1 MTATKEAERSPTID
15 VGRPY
20 RLIQAR
26 HGWFLVNPNDFYLG
40 QAIVRYGECCELEV
54 AFLTQLKLRRGRL
67 VEVGANAGL
76 LTLPLAKALAVRG
89 ETLDVFEPQP
99 FLFQNLCA
107 NLALN
112 GIANVRAWPFA
123 CGEEAGVVRFPA
135 PDYAT
140 PGNFGAISMEQ
151 RPLTPEGATKPM
163 LSAPCVRL
171 DDFLGGVPVALV
183 KIDVEGFE
191 LKVLK
196 GAQSLLSKSRPLLYV
211 ENDRVSQSRA
221 LIEYLWS
228 LGYRLWWHTPAL
240 FNPNNYRAETENIY
254 GNVASF
260 NMVGFPKEFDV
271 SVQGASEILDAG
283 VHPLAKD

>member
-1 MTATKEAERSPTID
+1 MNARQEPARSMTID

-26 HGWFLVNPNDFYLG
+26 HGWFLANPNDFYLG
-40 QAIVRYGECCELEV
+40 QAIIRYGECCELEV
-54 AFLTQLKLRRGRL
+54 EFLKQLKFRPGRL

-112 GIANVRAWPFA
+112 GVTNVRAWPFA
-123 CGEEAGVVRFPA
+123 CGEDAGVVRFPA
-135 PDYAT
+135 PDYST

-151 RPLTPEGATKPM
+151 GTQAPPGATKPM

-171 DDFLGGVPVALV
+171 DDFLGVAPVSLLKV
-183 KIDVEGFE
+183 DVEGFE

-196 GAQSLLSKSRPLLYV
+196 GAQSLMSKSRPVLYV

-221 LIEYLWS
+221 LIEFLWS
-228 LGYRLWWHTPAL
+228 FDYRLWWHTPAL
-240 FNPNNYRAETENIY
+240 FNPNNYCAETENIY

-260 NMVGFPKEFDV
+260 NMIGFAKEFDV
-271 SVQGASEILDAG
+271 TVQGASEILDAG
-283 VHPLAKD
+283 AHPLAKD